1 MTVKKHSTHPK
12 NKHQGHYDF
21 NELTKVCPELKKFVK
36 ANKFGITSIDFSNP
50 KGVKTLNKAI
60 LLLQYNIKSWNI
72 PSDYLVPPIPGRA
85 DYIHYVASELLPN
98 KVGSKII
105 VLDIGTGASL
115 IYPIIGS
122 QEYGWRFIA
131 AEIDPNS
138 INSCQN
144 ILNNNAHLKNIELRL
159 QKNPRDTFFGIVQ
172 STEKIQLSICNPPF
186 HSSIEDARKGTLRKT
201 NNLGKGI
208 KVKSPKLNFGGSGA
222 ELVTDGGEKKFICN
236 MIRQSKRFSDNIEWF
251 SSLVSKET
259 NVKPIISALRDAGV
273 KNKRIIKMGQGN
285 KVSRIICWKF

>member
-12 NKHQGHYDF
+12 NKHQGRYDF
-21 NELTKVCPELKKFVK
+21 DALIKACPALKKYVK
-36 ANKFGITSIDFSNP
+36 PNKFGDTSIDFSDP
-50 KGVKTLNKAI
+50 KGVKTLNRA
-60 LLLQYNIKSWNI
+60 LLAMQYSVKSWNI
-72 PSDYLVPPIPGRA
+72 PNDYLVPPIPGRA
-85 DYIHYVASELLPN
+85 DYIHYVAAELLPN
-98 KVGSKII
+98 KIGSKIT

-131 AEIDPNS
+131 TDIDENS
-138 INSCQN
+138 INSCQS
-144 ILNNNAHLKNIELRL
+144 ILNHNAHLKNIELRL
-159 QKNPRDTFFGIVQ
+159 QKNARDTFFGIVE

-186 HSSIEDARKGTLRKT
+186 HASIEDAQRGTLRKV

-208 KVKSPKLNFGGSGA
+208 KVKSPKLNFGGTGA

-236 MIRQSKRFSDNIEWF
+236 MIRQSKRFSENIEWF
-251 SSLVSKET
+251 SSLVSKEV

-273 KNKRIIKMGQGN
+273 KNKRIIEMGQGN
-285 KVSRIICWKF
+285 KVSRIICWRF

>member
-172 STEKIQLSICNPPF
+172 SKEKIQLSICNPPF
-186 HSSIEDARKGTLRKT
+186 HSSIEDARKGTLRKI

-285 KVSRIICWKF
+285 KASRIICWKF

>member
-138 INSCQN
+138 INPCQN

-172 STEKIQLSICNPPF
+172 SKEKIQLSICNPPF
-186 HSSIEDARKGTLRKT
+186 HSSIEDARKGTLRKI

-285 KVSRIICWKF
+285 KASRIICWKF

>member
-21 NELTKVCPELKKFVK
+21 DALIKACPALKKYVK
-36 ANKFGITSIDFSNP
+36 PNKFGDTSIDFSDP
-50 KGVKTLNKAI
+50 KGVKTLNRA
-60 LLLQYNIKSWNI
+60 LLALQYNVKSWNI
-72 PSDYLVPPIPGRA
+72 PNDYLVPPIPGRA
-85 DYIHYVASELLPN
+85 DYIHYVAAELLPN
-98 KVGSKII
+98 KIGSKIT

-115 IYPIIGS
+115 IYPIVGS

-131 AEIDPNS
+131 TDIDENS
-138 INSCQN
+138 INSCQS
-144 ILNNNAHLKNIELRL
+144 ILNHNAHLKNIELRL
-159 QKNPRDTFFGIVQ
+159 QKNSRDTFFGIVE
-172 STEKIQLSICNPPF
+172 STENIQLSICNPPF
-186 HSSIEDARKGTLRKT
+186 HASMEDAQRGTLRKV

-208 KVKSPKLNFGGSGA
+208 KVKSPKLNFGGTGA

-236 MIRQSKRFSDNIEWF
+236 MIRQSKRFSKNIEWF
-251 SSLVSKET
+251 SSLVSKEV

-273 KNKRIIKMGQGN
+273 KNKRIITMGQGN